1 VRESKIRKLGKLEA
15 YPTSVLASISAGS
28 GGDRKAYER
37 FAAGSLAGSMRLDRS
52 AFVT

>member
-28 GGDRKAYER
+28 VGLPLNDDARTVPASCEVR
-37 FAAGSLAGSMRLDRS
+37 
-52 AFVT
+52 

>member
-28 GGDRKAYER
+28 RGGLFR
-37 FAAGSLAGSMRLDRS
+37 FAMQS
-52 AFVT
+52 